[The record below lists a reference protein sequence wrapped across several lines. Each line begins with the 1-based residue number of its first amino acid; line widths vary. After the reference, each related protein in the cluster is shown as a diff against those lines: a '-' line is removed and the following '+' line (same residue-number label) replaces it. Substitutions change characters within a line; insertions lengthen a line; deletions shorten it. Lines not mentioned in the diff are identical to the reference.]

1 MSGLSLVAV
10 ASLALHIFLAH
21 ALEVVGIISSL
32 QGASS
37 TGFQGHIE
45 DTRYILICLRIE
57 TTSSKC
63 SWRNFS
69 LSEHCE
75 ANKATQHEH
84 LLLVGLHGG
93 LSIAHFRDSH
103 ATQCVKAPCESIA
116 AENETPGFLKKDA
129 NFHRNMSIFPSW
141 LLDRRL
147 QYSES
152 KNESQNNTEEN
163 QKYIPDSGSSR
174 NSF

>member
-1 MSGLSLVAV
+1 MSWLSLVAV

-21 ALEVVGIISSL
+21 AMEVVGIISSL
-32 QGASS
+32 QGASAP
-37 TGFQGHIE
+37 GFRATLRIQ
-45 DTRYILICLRIE
+45 DTYYYMYTYSIE

-93 LSIAHFRDSH
+93 LSIGHFRDSH
-103 ATQCVKAPCESIA
+103 ATQCVKATGESIA

-129 NFHRNMSIFPSW
+129 NFQRNMSIFPSW

-152 KNESQNNTEEN
+152 QKKHRKTK
-163 QKYIPDSGSSR
+163 QKYIPDSGVGVAGL
-174 NSF
+174 